1 LKPEQ
6 MIGYVIFLIIA
17 LIVAAITIP
26 SIFAEIGPYTE
37 TNHSIS
43 LIQQYS
49 REN

>member
-26 SIFAEIGPYTE
+26 SIFAEIGPYHTE
-37 TNHSIS
+37 IIILESKFYLELH
-43 LIQQYS
+43 L
-49 REN
+49 